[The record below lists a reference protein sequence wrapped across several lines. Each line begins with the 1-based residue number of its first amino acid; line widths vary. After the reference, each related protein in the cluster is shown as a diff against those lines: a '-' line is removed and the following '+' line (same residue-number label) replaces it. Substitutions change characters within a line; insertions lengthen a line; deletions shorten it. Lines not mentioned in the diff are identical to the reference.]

1 MSCGGVSSGTTCV
14 IAGAFPSTPPSRGGL
29 PEPPS
34 LRAAGA
40 PFLRA
45 AGDPSLRELRLDGW
59 RVCGCSGPGR
69 EGSGLWGPWPG
80 PLGGCARG
88 RLPGR
93 LQKAVGSALTPLP
106 HSVPTAP
113 PCCSLPTCDEACAL
127 DPSLPSGPVL
137 VFTSRE
143 AQGTFVGWALWRDQE
158 FVLYFS
164 ENGLGL
170 GCALWVS
177 TRKPVCFHFF
187 DIYFDNNEMQRREL
201 FTLHTRKTPT

>member
-1 MSCGGVSSGTTCV
+1 MGTV
-14 IAGAFPSTPPSRGGL
+14 AGASRWVCAW
-29 PEPPS
+29 
-34 LRAAGA
+34 AA
-40 PFLRA
+40 PR
-45 AGDPSLRELRLDGW
+45 
-59 RVCGCSGPGR
+59 
-69 EGSGLWGPWPG
+69 
-80 PLGGCARG
+80 
-88 RLPGR
+88 GR

-113 PCCSLPTCDEACAL
+113 PCSRLPSRDEACAL

-143 AQGTFVGWALWRDQE
+143 AQGTFVGWALCHDQE